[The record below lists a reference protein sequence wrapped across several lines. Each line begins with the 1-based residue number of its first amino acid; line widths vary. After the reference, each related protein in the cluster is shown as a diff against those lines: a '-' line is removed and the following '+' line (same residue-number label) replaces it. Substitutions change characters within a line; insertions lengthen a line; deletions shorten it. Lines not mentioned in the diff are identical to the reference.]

1 MIRTLC
7 CVILLLVLIPSQLWS
22 APLTARLQA
31 VMTTAVEP
39 VSVIVRLK
47 SMDARARVQ
56 GMSRQVA
63 RRTLV
68 AELKQQ
74 ATQSQGALIDFLR
87 QQGVE
92 DPTSLW
98 LINGLSFS
106 ASPQLIAQIQS
117 WPGVELISVNQ
128 TVPRPVVMPA
138 AVSSSEWNISMI
150 GAPQLWAQGFDGTGI
165 VVANLD
171 TGVDVDHPDLSA
183 NWRGGTN
190 SWFDPYTSS
199 TLPYDPAN
207 GDLSQGHG
215 TAVMGVMVG
224 GSAGGSAIGVA
235 PGAQWIAAK
244 IFPDSGLASN
254 AKILEALGWILDPDG
269 DPLTDDGADIVNNSW
284 GFDDFLDQC
293 LTGSQLTDYQVALD
307 TLQTAGVGVVFSAGN
322 TGPLSGSSIPPG
334 NMSGILAV
342 GAVDITKDIAFFS
355 ARGPSSCS
363 PGENFPSLTAPGVMV
378 LTADLTLSG
387 TNANPYAYASGTSFA
402 APQVAGALALLRQ
415 AFPAKT
421 MTELEVAVQQMAVD
435 LGPQGDDDD
444 YGSGL
449 LDVTAAYNLLQ
460 DINPA
465 LDISD
470 PTAPANDLAVDFGS
484 VAPLSSRSLSLQLRN
499 GGGGLLGITSVD
511 ASTLSSGFSLAN
523 DLCSGQSLA
532 GGESCTVDLIF
543 NPQSSTSYTSG
554 LTIFSD
560 DPAGP
565 HSLALSG
572 LGNNAPPVPSLL
584 LPANGAVDQARPV
597 DFSWQR
603 DVDLDGDTV
612 TDYLLISALGD
623 FSDSTPITT
632 ALLPQTVMLLAGGGF
647 LFGLCRGR
655 DKKGWLLA
663 LILILS
669 LLQVSCGGGG
679 SATPASVPSA
689 PTGEYQSTSLLPN
702 TTYYWKI
709 QSVDSRG
716 GITESA
722 VWSFTTQ

>member
-1 MIRTLC
+1 
-7 CVILLLVLIPSQLWS
+7 
-22 APLTARLQA
+22 
-31 VMTTAVEP
+31 MTTAVEP

-47 SMDARARVQ
+47 STDVRARVQ
-56 GMSRQVA
+56 GMSKKSA

-87 QQGVE
+87 QQGVT
-92 DPTSLW
+92 DSQSLW
-98 LINGLSFS
+98 LINGLAFS
-106 ASPQLIAQIQS
+106 ASPQLIAQLQS

-138 AVSSSEWNISMI
+138 AVSGNEWNIDMI
-150 GAPQLWAQGFDGTGI
+150 GAPQLWAQGIDGTGI

-171 TGVDVDHPDLSA
+171 TGVDIDHPDLSA

-244 IFPDSGLASN
+244 IFPDTGLADN
-254 AKILEALGWILDPDG
+254 LNIIAALGWALDPDG

-293 LTGSQLTDYQVALD
+293 LSNGQLTDYQVAL
-307 TLQTAGVGVVFSAGN
+307 TNLQAAGVGVVFSAGN

-342 GAVDITKDIAFFS
+342 GAVDITTEIAFFS
-355 ARGPSSCS
+355 ARGPSPCS

-378 LTADLTLSG
+378 RTADLTLSG
-387 TNANPYAYASGTSFA
+387 TNTNPYAYASGTSFA
-402 APQVAGALALLRQ
+402 APQVAGALVLLHQ
-415 AFPAKT
+415 AFPGKT
-421 MTELEVAVQQMAVD
+421 MAALEVAVQQMAFD

-449 LDVTAAYNLLQ
+449 LDIVAAYNLLG
-460 DINPA
+460 
-465 LDISD
+465 DIS
-470 PTAPANDLAVDFGS
+470 
-484 VAPLSSRSLSLQLRN
+484 
-499 GGGGLLGITSVD
+499 
-511 ASTLSSGFSLAN
+511 
-523 DLCSGQSLA
+523 
-532 GGESCTVDLIF
+532 
-543 NPQSSTSYTSG
+543 
-554 LTIFSD
+554 
-560 DPAGP
+560 GP
-565 HSLALSG
+565 
-572 LGNNAPPVPSLL
+572 GNNAPPVPILQ
-584 LPANGAVDQARPV
+584 LPENGAVGIARPV
-597 DFSWQR
+597 DFSWYR
-603 DVDLDGDTV
+603 DADLDGDTV

-655 DKKGWLLA
+655 NSKGWLLG

-679 SATPASVPSA
+679 SATPASVTLA
-689 PTGEYQSTSLLPN
+689 PTGEYQSTSLLPA

-709 QSVDSRG
+709 RSVDSRG
-716 GITESA
+716 GVTESG
-722 VWSFTTQ
+722 VWSFTTL